1 MFAVA
6 ELANTMKITRN
17 FNLFSEDLE
26 EPHPLHFASP
36 LTMNSKQGN
45 YFERA
50 SIGNIA
56 NFNG

>member
-6 ELANTMKITRN
+6 ELANTMKIN
-17 FNLFSEDLE
+17 FSLFSEDSE

-36 LTMNSKQGN
+36 LLFSIQGD